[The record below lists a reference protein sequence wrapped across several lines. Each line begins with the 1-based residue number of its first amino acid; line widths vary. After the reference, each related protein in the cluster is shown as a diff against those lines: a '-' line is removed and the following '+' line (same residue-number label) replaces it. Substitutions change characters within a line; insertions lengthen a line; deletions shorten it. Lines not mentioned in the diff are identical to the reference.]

1 MHVVDPMRNILVFDE
16 MFGILAVVIVHLV
29 YTPKLGLCDKLS
41 SDRML
46 TKGLASV
53 VDSWS
58 SALVNPVV
66 VYGGFDVDIPC
77 MGNDKNDDASQTV
90 ASNKSY
96 IWYDSDNKTVSK
108 TICRDNRPTS
118 AIYHRLTVG

>member
-1 MHVVDPMRNILVFDE
+1 
-16 MFGILAVVIVHLV
+16 MFGVVTVTIVHLIC
-29 YTPKLGLCDKLS
+29 TPNPLLCDKLT

-46 TKGLASV
+46 TKDLASV

-77 MGNDKNDDASQTV
+77 MGNDKNNDDATQTV

-96 IWYDSDNKTVSK
+96 IWYDNDNKTVSMAALS
-108 TICRDNRPTS
+108 IQF
-118 AIYHRLTVG
+118 ILH